1 MTEDHSAPQGSCQI
15 NNFYDTQ
22 PVLCCTAYYAMLLV
36 LDTNPCLFKQSDTK
50 HPRAAARPPR
60 GIPSMVAAK
69 TFNFKHALE
78 MRQAPANIGTP
89 ADGTPQ
95 KPLSAI

>member
-1 MTEDHSAPQGSCQI
+1 
-15 NNFYDTQ
+15 
-22 PVLCCTAYYAMLLV
+22 
-36 LDTNPCLFKQSDTK
+36 
-50 HPRAAARPPR
+50 
-60 GIPSMVAAK
+60 MVAAK